1 MKIFVT
7 GGAGFIGSFIVDELV
22 KRGHEVAIFDNLEP
36 QVHLTGKM
44 PEYSNPDARWI
55 QGDIRDYDALKQA
68 IADVNPE
75 IIFHKAAAVG
85 VGQSQY
91 QIKKYV
97 DVNTG
102 GTANL
107 LDILVNHSNRVQKLI
122 VAASMSSYGEGKYEC
137 PSCGVPDNPH
147 RTEEQLAQGQWEL
160 FCPQC
165 GDVLESRPT
174 DESWPRICNSIYA
187 ITKKDQE
194 EMCMTIGKAYQIPV
208 VALRYF
214 NVYGSRQSLSNP
226 YTGVVAIFMSRLK
239 NDNPPIVYE
248 DGLQSRDFVSV
259 HDIVQANMLA
269 MERDEANY
277 QVFNVG
283 TGESYTIKGIAE
295 ILAQLYG
302 KEITPT
308 ITSEYRKGDIRHCYS
323 DINKIQTQLGYI
335 PKVSFENGMAE
346 LIQWSE
352 TAMAEDKFE
361 SATHELRAR
370 KLL

>member
-1 MKIFVT
+1 MKVLIT
-7 GGAGFIGSFIVDELV
+7 GGAGFIGSFIVDELLERDHKV
-22 KRGHEVAIFDNLEP
+22 SIFDNLEL
-36 QVHLTGKM
+36 QVHMGKM
-44 PEYSNPDARWI
+44 PEYANLAASWI
-55 QGDIRDYDALKQA
+55 LSDIRDYNALKQT
-68 IADVNPE
+68 IANVNPE

-85 VGQSQY
+85 VSQSQY

-97 DVNTG
+97 DVNVG

-107 LDILVNHSNRVQKLI
+107 LDILVNHKNRVQKLI

-137 PSCGVPDNPH
+137 SNCGVPDNLR
-147 RTEEQLAQGQWEL
+147 RTEEQLAQKQWEL

-165 GDVLESRPT
+165 GTVLEPRPT
-174 DESWPRICNSIYA
+174 DESWPRRCNSIYA
-187 ITKKDQE
+187 ITKRDQE
-194 EMCMTIGKAYQIPV
+194 EMCMTIGKTYGIPV

-214 NVYGSRQSLSNP
+214 NVYGPRQSLSNP

-269 MERDEANY
+269 LENDEANY

-283 TGESYTIKGIAE
+283 TGKPCTIKGIAE
-295 ILAQLYG
+295 TLAKLYG
-302 KEITPT
+302 KDIAPT
-308 ITSEYRKGDIRHCYS
+308 ITNEYRKGDIRHCYA
-323 DINKIQTQLGYI
+323 DISKIQKLGYV
-335 PKVSFENGMAE
+335 PKISFEDGMTE
-346 LIQWSE
+346 LIQWSKTV
-352 TAMAEDKFE
+352 TAKDTFE

-370 KLL
+370 GLL